1 MLSLDGKEII
11 PFSPFEYQFEC
22 ISNIIK
28 YMSTIQIIY
37 TIIQNH
43 LTNTQIFC
51 NNFNYSQNKND
62 NGLIMFLNILTT

>member
-1 MLSLDGKEII
+1 
-11 PFSPFEYQFEC
+11 
-22 ISNIIK
+22 
-28 YMSTIQIIY
+28 MSTIQIIY